1 MVDFNTCNRQNYRSL
16 TEHMI
21 CGGKE
26 GEDTCQGDSGGPL
39 VAHVDDPRKDLKPKI
54 LSKIYF

>member
-39 VAHVDDPRKDLKPKI
+39 VAHVDDPRRDLKPKI
-54 LSKIYF
+54 YF